1 MSTDINFAMNT
12 VWVEGPNGEPHFLVS
27 EQWGSSN
34 TRDDRGNIPRSW
46 SARCFGSMTHVLS
59 LACRFAQCW
68 GGGSSQRGFGVNGR
82 TPMGVQGYLRQLEKS
97 MRSATRVSSI
107 TLAPLNARYPPE
119 GQYAAELGD
128 AFTASLAALGL
139 APDSKTL
146 VMDTPASVAAGAAV
160 VAVAERHTNWLEQ
173 LFHAYPYGGLGEVA
187 VLPRLK
193 KIDLLL
199 PQVCSIPNSYGKVV
213 VALPPTGDLIGWKA
227 AYRITDNYRV
237 CEMIETSVQTLAA
250 LGGDAARIYEQLDRA
265 VKAAAPFEH
274 DVEFEIVKGDLRWTP
289 ILESGLGVGVH
300 RIKAAELGKFAYA
313 KALENGAF
321 TVIPSSVNPG
331 QTALQST
338 PAGAERH
345 A

>member
-1 MSTDINFAMNT
+1 MSTDIIFAMNT
-12 VWVEGPNGEPHFLVS
+12 VWVEGPNGEPNFLVS

-46 SARCFGSMTHVLS
+46 SARYFGSMTHVLS

-97 MRSATRVSSI
+97 MRSATRVASI
-107 TLAPLNARYPPE
+107 MLAPFSGRYPPQ
-119 GQYAAELGD
+119 GQYAADLREAL
-128 AFTASLAALGL
+128 TASLAALGL
-139 APDSKTL
+139 TPDSKTL
-146 VMDTPASVAAGAAV
+146 AMDAPASVAAGAAA
-160 VAVAERHTNWLEQ
+160 VAVAERHTSWLEQ
-173 LFHAYPYGGLGEVA
+173 LFDAHPYPGHGYVA
-187 VLPRLK
+187 ALPRLK

-199 PQVCSIPNSYGKVV
+199 PQVRSIPNSYGKVV
-213 VALPPTGDLIGWKA
+213 VALPPTGELAGWNTP
-227 AYRITDNYRV
+227 YRITDNYRV
-237 CEMIETSVQTLAA
+237 CQLIEASAQAFAA
-250 LGGDAARIYEQLDRA
+250 RGGDAARVYEQLDRV

-274 DVEFEIVKGDLRWTP
+274 DIEFEIVKDDLYWTP

-313 KALENGAF
+313 KALENGTF

-331 QTALQST
+331 QTAPQST